1 MMAFFVRVTKYI
13 LFITLFLLF
22 NIKLANADG
31 VSPYLPLKT
40 DPLIE
45 LEIERLAS
53 ISRMPILSKPFHIV
67 TVVSYLNKIKDSHPQ
82 LYNRIFAYIKRYKK
96 QSAIT
101 HLSTKLSTSNN
112 EDFTVV
118 NNRGIAMDDMA
129 QASASGFYQFNQY
142 VIANIGGTIVNGER
156 IIPHNSYLSFGYE
169 YAQFDIGYR
178 EHWLS
183 PFQESASLLSTNAK
197 PALSIT
203 MSNVKPISSWNAKY
217 EFSVGQLEE
226 MDGIHFDEETSS
238 GSPGFLTMQLSIQP
252 FDWWTIGGVR
262 TFMFAGGDRDVDLG
276 TVWKAIIDPI
286 SGDNCGGESELQDC
300 NKESGNQI
308 AAINSKMDFSLQNF
322 PFSLILEYA
331 GEDAKDYKYSLGNL
345 GRSFGLFF
353 PYINEN
359 LSLYAEH
366 TKFHNAWY
374 VHHLY
379 DEGYRN
385 NGTVMGHWWG
395 NNKEL
400 KDGSPGNASLIRVN
414 WDFSQKYHLQTL
426 LRTATIDSYDEE
438 LYKYSTS
445 KEIELRLTQ
454 VYKDG
459 FINYSLMVGNDIYG
473 ESFYRATFGYSW

>member
-1 MMAFFVRVTKYI
+1 MMALFVRETKYI

-53 ISRMPILSKPFHIV
+53 ISRMPILSKPYHIV

-101 HLSTKLSTSNN
+101 HLSTRLSTSNN
-112 EDFTVV
+112 KDFTVA
-118 NNRGIAMDDMA
+118 NNRGIAMDDIA

-183 PFQESASLLSTNAK
+183 PLQESSLTLSSNAK
-197 PALSIT
+197 PAPSIT
-203 MSNVKPISSWNAKY
+203 LSNLTPITSWNVKY
-217 EFSVGQLEE
+217 EFSIGMLEE
-226 MDGIHFDEETSS
+226 MDGIHFDDETSS
-238 GSPGFLTMQLSIQP
+238 GSPGFLTMQMSFQP
-252 FDWWTIGGVR
+252 VDWWTLGGVR
-262 TFMFAGGDRDVDLG
+262 TFMFAGGDRDVNLS
-276 TVWKAIIDPI
+276 TIWKAIIDPI

-308 AAINSKMDFSLQNF
+308 AAINSKMDFSIQNF

-345 GRSFGLFF
+345 GRSLGLFF
-353 PYINEN
+353 PYVTRKT
-359 LSLYAEH
+359 SLYFEH
-366 TKFHNAWY
+366 TIFHRAWY
-374 VHHLY
+374 IHHLY

-385 NGTVMGHWWG
+385 DGTVMGHWWG
-395 NNKEL
+395 NSKEL
-400 KDGSPGNASLIRVN
+400 KDSSPGNASVIRFD
-414 WDFSQKYHLQTL
+414 WDVSEKYHLETL
-426 LRTATIDSYDEE
+426 FRTTTIDSYNKD
-438 LYKYSTS
+438 KYSRA
-445 KEIELRLTQ
+445 KEIELTFSQ

-459 FINYSLMVGNDIYG
+459 FINYSLIAGVDLYG